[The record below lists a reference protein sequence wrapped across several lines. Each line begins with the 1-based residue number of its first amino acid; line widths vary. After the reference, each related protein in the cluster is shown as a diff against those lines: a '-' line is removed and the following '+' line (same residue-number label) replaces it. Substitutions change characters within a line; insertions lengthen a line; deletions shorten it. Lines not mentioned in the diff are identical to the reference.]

1 MGDEDLFVGSF
12 SIVLHSKPLNCQSSM
27 DVAVLSGHLESYLR
41 VAVS

>member
-12 SIVLHSKPLNCQSSM
+12 SIVLHSKPVNSQSSM
-27 DVAVLSGHLESYLR
+27 NVVVLSGHLESYLG